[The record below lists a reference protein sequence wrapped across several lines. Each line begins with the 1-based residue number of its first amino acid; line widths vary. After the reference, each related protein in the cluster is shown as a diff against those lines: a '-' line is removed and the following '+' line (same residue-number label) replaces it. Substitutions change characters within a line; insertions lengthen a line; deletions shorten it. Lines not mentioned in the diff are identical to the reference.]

1 MWHQE
6 YLKRAFF
13 CAMSSYMTSKE
24 VKREKVRQMRG
35 ALDER
40 LKTRVILALKYYLL
54 C

>member
-1 MWHQE
+1 MTSH
-6 YLKRAFF
+6 
-13 CAMSSYMTSKE
+13 MTSKE

-35 ALDER
+35 ALDQR